1 MSDTLQI
8 ADQSVLLCKLMCY
21 ENVYNKEVLRHD
33 EYKNNW
39 NNWQNKVQ
47 FPFFPFFFSLGMHT
61 NQILEIWFIIR

>member
-21 ENVYNKEVLRHD
+21 KNVYNKEVLRHD
-33 EYKNNW
+33 ECKNNW

-47 FPFFPFFFSLGMHT
+47 FPFFPFFSRNAHKSNSRDLVY
-61 NQILEIWFIIR
+61 